1 MTIAAMPIVTITRCL
16 LSGSCP
22 QLLDVTLRAP
32 QHSVD
37 QKSVGVGRY
46 LRRDPGNQPDERGG
60 QSLAQP
66 EDPLEA
72 RKGDLYVLPHSTP
85 PLGAFD
91 RQKDANL
98 DQGLSQFPAAVG
110 QVPQEPP
117 RYSIP
122 QSRLVDEFFGKG
134 DVRDFGCC
142 ELVGERH
149 PVGSTQQVQLH
160 AVDAEGAPPY
170 PRSSRKAGRLPN
182 LARMQNFQ
190 QRRVYEQGFRLAYQ
204 LGEDLPQ
211 IGRAHA

>member
-1 MTIAAMPIVTITRCL
+1 
-16 LSGSCP
+16 
-22 QLLDVTLRAP
+22 
-32 QHSVD
+32 
-37 QKSVGVGRY
+37 
-46 LRRDPGNQPDERGG
+46 
-60 QSLAQP
+60 
-66 EDPLEA
+66 
-72 RKGDLYVLPHSTP
+72 VLPHSTP
-85 PLGAFD
+85 PLGAFG

-98 DQGLSQFPAAVG
+98 GQGLSQFPAAVG

-134 DVRDFGCC
+134 DVRDVGCC

-170 PRSSRKAGRLPN
+170 PRSSRKASRLPN

-204 LGEDLPQ
+204 NS
-211 IGRAHA
+211 GRISRRRGSIKRLSFLTRRLKEEGWSLATPGNR